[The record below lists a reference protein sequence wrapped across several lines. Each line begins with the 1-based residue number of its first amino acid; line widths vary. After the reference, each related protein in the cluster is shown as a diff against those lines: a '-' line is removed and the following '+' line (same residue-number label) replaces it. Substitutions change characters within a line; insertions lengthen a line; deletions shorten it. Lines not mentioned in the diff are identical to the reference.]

1 MTGIPVPS
9 EAPSE
14 AALRDVVASA
24 LGLAP
29 ADLDPDAN
37 LVVLGLSSLEIMRL
51 VGTWRRL
58 GVRVDFDRLVA
69 APTLTGWLAH
79 FAELAPAAGRS
90 TEATR

>member
-1 MTGIPVPS
+1 MTGIPVPN
-9 EAPSE
+9 E

-51 VGTWRRL
+51 VGIWRRQ
-58 GVRVDFDRLVA
+58 GVPVDFDRLVA
-69 APTLTGWLAH
+69 DPTLTGWLAH
-79 FAELAPAAGRS
+79 FAELTPAADRS
-90 TEATR
+90 TEVTR

>member
-1 MTGIPVPS
+1 MTGIPVPN
-9 EAPSE
+9 E

-29 ADLDPDAN
+29 ADLDPEAN

-51 VGTWRRL
+51 VGTWRRQ
-58 GVRVDFDRLVA
+58 GVPADFDRLVA
-69 APTLTGWLAH
+69 APTLIGWLEH
-79 FAELAPAAGRS
+79 FAELAPAADPS